1 MDLCKIHFSLS
12 ADKVPLLPP
21 QTVNPQVAETTETK
35 PDQESDSEPTVPE
48 PVDPQADS
56 QFHKQDA
63 PVLSTPE
70 SLPGQDQVSG
80 HEPPPAE
87 LFGDA
92 PEAQPRPELQSAAA
106 ASPHEAKTAPTSGT
120 DGHAHTG

>member
-1 MDLCKIHFSLS
+1 MKSH
-12 ADKVPLLPP
+12 PLRP
-21 QTVNPQVAETTETK
+21 QTVNPQGAETTETK
-35 PDQESDSEPTVPE
+35 PDQEPDSEPTVPE

-56 QFHKQDA
+56 QFHRQDA

-70 SLPGQDQVSG
+70 SLPAQDLVSG

-92 PEAQPRPELQSAAA
+92 PEAQPRPESQPAAP
-106 ASPHEAKTAPTSGT
+106 PHDEAENAPTSGT
-120 DGHAHTG
+120 DGHAHVG